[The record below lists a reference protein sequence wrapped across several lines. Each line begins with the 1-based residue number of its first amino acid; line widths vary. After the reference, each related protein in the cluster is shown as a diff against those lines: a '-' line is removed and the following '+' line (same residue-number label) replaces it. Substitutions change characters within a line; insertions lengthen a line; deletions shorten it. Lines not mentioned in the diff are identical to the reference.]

1 MDFRN
6 VPCLPIHVNARHKP
20 RGLNKMIHDE
30 WNAILSIERLVEYV
44 DSEPKRYRWIHARN
58 FVTESCGRDV
68 FLEIN
73 MYVYYVCVFKY
84 VRASSCHFIRF
95 GSVAIIWRRIAI
107 HIWIS
112 ILIYSLHWPFTRLDA
127 SYIEFSRSLSLS
139 LSSSLVV
146 YFLLWLPILII
157 SVSIVPI
164 SVCKIQN
171 EDYTFF
177 TKRMYEFS
185 VNEQICGKYYGK
197 KSINPRNIVDYLKF
211 QLSWSV
217 NSVEIAILHLP

>member
-112 ILIYSLHWPFTRLDA
+112 ILICSLHWPFTRLDA

-139 LSSSLVV
+139 LSLFFSRCV
-146 YFLLWLPILII
+146 
-157 SVSIVPI
+157 
-164 SVCKIQN
+164 
-171 EDYTFF
+171 FF
-177 TKRMYEFS
+177 TLITNFDNIREHSANIRMQNTERGLYVFHETNVWIFCQRTDMWKILR
-185 VNEQICGKYYGK
+185 EK
-197 KSINPRNIVDYLKF
+197 VDK
-211 QLSWSV
+211 
-217 NSVEIAILHLP
+217 P